1 MSGRFLNTIPNSI
14 RLAWRN
20 LRVNTDPGSL
30 VVILGLPV
38 MYLVFWGTMFVGIIQ
53 PFQINGYT
61 FTYKSFLAGGILAFD
76 TVMAG
81 TMGGSMLWADRRFG
95 MFSQILS
102 GPFTRTQYLWG
113 VIIATVTA
121 ALASS
126 LVLIVI
132 AALLGGT
139 IVVSLSGLG
148 LLLYSLVT
156 GGVFFCSLLLI
167 VAAKV
172 DSNQAYNSIQILV
185 IFVVSFISDAYYP
198 IGPQTPLILRAIA
211 LVNPLTYISDG
222 VRGGLV
228 SPSNAFGILN
238 PHAIPNS
245 NLPWEPILLFVETVA
260 IFLLAYRTYA
270 NVKLNMS

>member
-1 MSGRFLNTIPNSI
+1 MSTLPNSI

-30 VVILGLPV
+30 VVILGLPI
-38 MYLVFWGTMFVGIIQ
+38 MYLIFWGTMFVNIIP
-53 PFQINGYT
+53 PFTIDGVT
-61 FTYKSFLAGGILAFD
+61 FTYKQFLAGGILAFD

-113 VIIATVTA
+113 VILATVAA
-121 ALASS
+121 ALVSS
-126 LVLIVI
+126 LILVMI
-132 AALLGGT
+132 AVLLGGT
-139 IVVSLSGLG
+139 IIVSLLG
-148 LLLYSLVT
+148 LALMLFSLIA
-156 GGVFFCSLLLI
+156 GGIFFCSLLLI

-198 IGPQTPLILRAIA
+198 IGPQTPLILRVIA

-222 VRGGLV
+222 VRAGLV
-228 SPSNAFGILN
+228 DPSHALEILN
-238 PHAIPNS
+238 QHPIPGTS
-245 NLPWEPILLFVETVA
+245 LPWEPLVLLAETVF
-260 IFLLAYRTYA
+260 IFLFAYRTYA
-270 NVKLNMS
+270 TVKLNMS